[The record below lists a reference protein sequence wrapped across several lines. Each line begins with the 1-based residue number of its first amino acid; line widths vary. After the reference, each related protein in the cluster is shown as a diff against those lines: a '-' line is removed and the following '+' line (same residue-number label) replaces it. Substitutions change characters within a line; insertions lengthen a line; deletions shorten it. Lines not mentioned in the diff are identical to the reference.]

1 MTAPWAT
8 RWSGLPAALFT
19 ELASGTSYLWG
30 VYSPEV
36 KDQLN
41 LSQGDI
47 NLVGSVMNLGGYI
60 SIVAGFVYDHY
71 GPFATMVIAAGL
83 TASGYATM
91 WAMVSQ
97 TISYDR
103 ALLCLFTFLWSQ
115 GNSWADTVAVATNV
129 RNFSHNKGMVLGL
142 IKSTFGLSAGV
153 LTIVYNSYFPGNANS
168 LLRFLAIMVPCVLLA
183 MSTLYR
189 VVKPEQVVPMTAQDT
204 SKLWFGFCTA
214 GAIAVYVTTVSALFT
229 WGKITNLL
237 PYGVVLPVVLLP
249 LALQGAPSRLFAW
262 MPCGRDAGAKA
273 HLLGLDASHP
283 AAVPLLVE
291 VGADGSRHTV
301 GVKEAPGGPSVSML
315 SAPGA
320 STGVIVVESPA
331 ALAAAAAAGNTS
343 GQYDSPPRSAAHYS
357 VLASVAAGGAADGS
371 GDLSLSLNRV
381 SLFSPTSAYSAS
393 HSASRL
399 PRREATARAIAAANE
414 KPVSGA
420 ALFEALLSLDF
431 WLLMYLLFAGT
442 GAGLVMI
449 NSLGGLALSLGA
461 VEGGQDLDVTL
472 LSVFNCAGRMFFGFI
487 SDFTAQRVSRAT
499 WLVVG
504 LASMTGAMVLTAFST
519 LNMLYVAALWTGF
532 SYGSFWALGPSIFGD
547 RFGSRSFAS
556 IYAVSNLSSAAGS
569 FVLYAQLATS
579 IYNSHIAPGG
589 GNKCYG
595 PDCYR
600 LTFIILALMCALA
613 TLAAAWLSWRLRP
626 LFVGENGRAIDYSA
640 YEAATGHG
648 CLVRLAQRACLP
660 LCRCRV
666 GRAMCSSREGHDALH
681 DAEHDGPHGH
691 GHDAGHDGHDDDDLS
706 KVATRLNLSA
716 EAPAGPA
723 GHHDDR
729 DDHDHAGGFLL
740 AGRGGSG
747 ASGGGGGNSS
757 SAAGSGST
765 TASSAGGAGGGGGTA
780 GGSMRQ
786 GIGSFS
792 GPVSAAGLQIPGARL
807 IAAAA
812 ASTVGA
818 LSGGIDRSSS
828 SSSSAS
834 QGLALPAWKPNSL
847 RAAVDDSQWRAPPPP
862 QSRPLSPSAGSDS
875 PAAGAPAGAALSP
888 SRASSS
894 PQASTGTP
902 GAVSG
907 GAASGAPPMPRWPPR
922 GTSGVGMSLT
932 RPASGSGAL
941 SPTRALSGSSPSAG
955 ASGVNS
961 RSSSG
966 SDAAAPSPKFGAI
979 VGSLPRG
986 LSSSSGMR
994 MRLDGGSATA
1004 SPTSGA
1010 TGGAAGAAS
1019 SALRL
1024 TVAASAAAA
1033 ELSTSP
1039 PPVSTLAA
1047 MQAALGGAAGA
1058 AGPTSSSDASGA
1070 APAPANGGAGATATV
1085 AARRREGS
1093 QPQHPM
1099 AKAKAAGMR
1108 RQQMESAT
1116 KGTGAGTAAA
1126 AAPSAAFAP
1135 SGFGSAGATGVQMAG
1150 PGKGAVAGGVAVSTG
1165 PMDGDAAYYR

>member
-1 MTAPWAT
+1 
-8 RWSGLPAALFT
+8 
-19 ELASGTSYLWG
+19 

-41 LSQGDI
+41 LTQGDI

-71 GPFATMVIAAGL
+71 GPSATMLIAAGL

-153 LTIVYNSYFPGNANS
+153 LTIVYNSYFPGNVNA
-168 LLRFLAIMVPCVLLA
+168 LLRFLAVMVPCVLLA

-189 VVKPEQVVPMTAQDT
+189 VVKPEQVVPMTAHDK

-214 GAIAVYVTTVSALFT
+214 GAIAVYVTTVSALFN
-229 WGKITNLL
+229 WNKITNLL
-237 PYGVVLPVVLLP
+237 PFGVVLPVVVLP

-262 MPCGRDAGAKA
+262 MPCGRDASAKQ
-273 HLLGLDASHP
+273 HLLGLEAGHP

-301 GVKEAPGGPSVSML
+301 VVQEAPGGPSVSML

-331 ALAAAAAAGNTS
+331 ALAAAAAASNT
-343 GQYDSPPRSAAHYS
+343 GGGYDSPPRSAAHYS
-357 VLASVAAGGAADGS
+357 VLASVAAGGAAEGS
-371 GDLSLSLNRV
+371 NGDLSLSLNRV

-399 PRREATARAIAAANE
+399 PRREATTRAIAAANE

-472 LSVFNCAGRMFFGFI
+472 LSVFNCAGRMFFGLI

-504 LASMTGAMVLTAFST
+504 LASMTGAMLLTAFSS

-532 SYGSFWALGPSIFGD
+532 SYGSFWALGPSIFAD
-547 RFGSRSFAS
+547 RFGGRAFAS

-569 FVLYAQLATS
+569 FILYAQLATS

-589 GNKCYG
+589 GTKCYG

-648 CLVRLAQRACLP
+648 CLVRLAQRVCLP

-681 DAEHDGPHGH
+681 DEHDGPHGH
-691 GHDAGHDGHDDDDLS
+691 GYDGHGHDAEHDGHGHDGHDDDDLS

-716 EAPAGPA
+716 EAPPAGPA
-723 GHHDDR
+723 DYHDDR
-729 DDHDHAGGFLL
+729 DDHDHAGGSLL
-740 AGRGGSG
+740 LNHGGTV
-747 ASGGGGGNSS
+747 SGGGGSTSTAAGGSGGS
-757 SAAGSGST
+757 SAGAAPG
-765 TASSAGGAGGGGGTA
+765 SAGGAA
-780 GGSMRQ
+780 GGSMRH
-786 GIGSFS
+786 GAGSFS
-792 GPVSAAGLQIPGARL
+792 GPVSAAGLQIPGVRL

-818 LSGGIDRSSS
+818 LGGGIDRSSS
-828 SSSSAS
+828 SASAS
-834 QGLALPAWKPNSL
+834 QGLALPAWKPSSL
-847 RAAVDDSQWRAPPPP
+847 RAAVDDSQWRAPPQPA
-862 QSRPLSPSAGSDS
+862 SRPLSPGVGSDFPASGASAGT
-875 PAAGAPAGAALSP
+875 ALSP
-888 SRASSS
+888 SRASSP
-894 PQASTGTP
+894 PQASAGAP
-902 GAVSG
+902 GAVNAGS
-907 GAASGAPPMPRWPPR
+907 AGAPPMPRWPPR

-941 SPTRALSGSSPSAG
+941 SPTRALSGSSLGAG
-955 ASGVNS
+955 ASGRPS

-966 SDAAAPSPKFGAI
+966 SDAAAPSPRFGAA

-994 MRLDGGSATA
+994 IRLDGGSAAA
-1004 SPTSGA
+1004 SATSGSGA
-1010 TGGAAGAAS
+1010 AGVAGGAASPGHAS
-1019 SALRL
+1019 VALRL

-1039 PPVSTLAA
+1039 ARVGSLAA
-1047 MQAALGGAAGA
+1047 MQAALGAG
-1058 AGPTSSSDASGA
+1058 SSDTPGVA
-1070 APAPANGGAGATATV
+1070 AAPANGGTSATATV
-1085 AARRREGS
+1085 ATRRRESS

-1099 AKAKAAGMR
+1099 AKAKAAGLR
-1108 RQQMESAT
+1108 RQQMQSAT
-1116 KGTGAGTAAA
+1116 KGAGATP
-1126 AAPSAAFAP
+1126 APSAAFAP
-1135 SGFGSAGATGVQMAG
+1135 SGFATAGAGVQMMG
-1150 PGKGAVAGGVAVSTG
+1150 SGLGAAAGGVAVSTG
-1165 PMDGDAAYYR
+1165 PLDGDAAYYR